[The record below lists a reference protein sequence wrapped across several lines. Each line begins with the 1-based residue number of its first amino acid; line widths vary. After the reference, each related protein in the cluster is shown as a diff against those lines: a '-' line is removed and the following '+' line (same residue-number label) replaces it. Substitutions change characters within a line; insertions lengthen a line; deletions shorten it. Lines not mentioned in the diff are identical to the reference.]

1 MNGQALQLN
10 YADATAP
17 LKTEV
22 SQVRPWVRYWARS
35 IDIFLFAIATGVV
48 FGMIL
53 TPDNVLDVARAAY
66 LFFGFGIFIVWMFVE
81 AAFLSFFGWTPG
93 KWLLRT
99 SVESADGGTPS
110 YIEALSRSGNV
121 WFRGLAAGIP
131 FIAAGTQIN
140 SYRNL
145 KKCGQ
150 TTWDRDGGFIVIHE
164 RIGAARAWFVVAS
177 CVAVFLFAALSEDR
191 LTPLAMDTL
200 AATKAEPT
208 RQSNMFD
215 QFDHAT
221 IIDPFAPKPNS
232 VHPQNEAATRAANSA
247 ASGPWVQYQTSAE
260 TATGEGRE
268 ERCNRND
275 PQTGQC
281 LEWVAPPA
289 GFHWDNAPLPNQVIH
304 QVDVAAESARWP
316 ADVSAFIQQHPSLTY
331 RQNTQLMQEHLD
343 AGPTAGL
350 TNLQMLN
357 AAFYAAEADSR
368 WSNGP

>member
-66 LFFGFGIFIVWMFVE
+66 LFFGFGIFIAWMFVE
-81 AAFLSFFGWTPG
+81 AAFLSVFGWTPG

-99 SVESADGGTPS
+99 SVESAVGGAPS

-121 WFRGLAAGIP
+121 WFRGLAAGVP
-131 FIAAGTQIN
+131 LIAAATQVN
-140 SYRNL
+140 SYRSL
-145 KKCGQ
+145 KKHGQ
-150 TTWDRDGGFIVIHE
+150 TTWDRDGAFIVIHE
-164 RIGAARAWFVVAS
+164 RIGATRAWFVVAS
-177 CVAVFLFAALSEDR
+177 VMAMFLFVALSKDR
-191 LTPLAMDTL
+191 FTPLAMDAL
-200 AATKAEPT
+200 VATRAEPT
-208 RQSNMFD
+208 RQPDVFD
-215 QFDHAT
+215 Q
-221 IIDPFAPKPNS
+221 FAPKPSS
-232 VHPQNEAATRAANSA
+232 VHLQNEAATQA
-247 ASGPWVQYQTSAE
+247 ASSATGPRVQYQSSAE
-260 TATGEGRE
+260 AATGEGNE
-268 ERCNRND
+268 ERCNRSD

-281 LEWVAPPA
+281 LEWIALPA
-289 GFHWDNAPLPNQVIH
+289 GFHWDNAALPNQVTH
-304 QVDVAAESARWP
+304 QVDAAAESARWP
-316 ADVSAFIQQHPSLTY
+316 SDVSAFIQQHPSLTY
-331 RQNTQLMQEHLD
+331 QQNAQLVQEHLD

-357 AAFYAAEADSR
+357 AAFYAAEADNR